1 MAIDVEYGTT
11 IKVLSNDR
19 FYTRI
24 YEDDNGD
31 IFDES
36 DNTFIC
42 NSDDEDYE
50 EKLSEYEND
59 WYENHLDSSDYASM
73 LNCDEDDIDDCMGDY
88 FRK

>member
-1 MAIDVEYGTT
+1 MAIDIEYGTT

-42 NSDDEDYE
+42 NSDDEDCE
-50 EKLSEYEND
+50 EKLNEYEND